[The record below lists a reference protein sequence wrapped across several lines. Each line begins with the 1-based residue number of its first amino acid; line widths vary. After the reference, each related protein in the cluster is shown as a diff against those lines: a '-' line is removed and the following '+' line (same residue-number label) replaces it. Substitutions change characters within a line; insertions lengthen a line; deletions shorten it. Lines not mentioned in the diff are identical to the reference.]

1 MAILGPDGKPA
12 ATRENKRQTVFVTC
26 DAPGDEWKVGSV
38 LLIREHAALGEKPYA
53 VAARTPTPEEM
64 LFVTRA
70 LIETGRLEMAVNRE
84 GKVEWETLPPES
96 THAFRLAATPSGPAD
111 ADDVPGA

>member
-1 MAILGPDGKPA
+1 MAILGPDGQPA
-12 ATRENKRQTVFVTC
+12 ETVENQQQTVFVTC

-38 LLIREHAALGEKPYA
+38 LLIREFDPPGVPPHAVP
-53 VAARTPTPEEM
+53 ARTPTLGEM

-84 GKVEWETLPPES
+84 GSVEWEQIPPES
-96 THAFRLAATPSGPAD
+96 SHAFRLSGADGPPDAD
-111 ADDVPGA
+111 AVPGP